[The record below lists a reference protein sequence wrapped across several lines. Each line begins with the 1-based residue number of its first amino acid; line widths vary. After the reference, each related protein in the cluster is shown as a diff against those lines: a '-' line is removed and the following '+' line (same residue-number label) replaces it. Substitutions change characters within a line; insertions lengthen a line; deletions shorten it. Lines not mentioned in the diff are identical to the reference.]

1 MKFRG
6 YYLQLRPLR
15 SADKNWQLEI
25 ETGEMIH
32 THTINCNKTLSEVED
47 FAFDQIDKLIE
58 EEKKQ

>member
-1 MKFRG
+1 
-6 YYLQLRPLR
+6 
-15 SADKNWQLEI
+15 
-25 ETGEMIH
+25 MIH